1 MVGNKSQ
8 IHRLLAEDANLI
20 TVGLSVVYFK
30 ILVLFRVIQLRLGFT
45 IDGTLTFIFIFIV

>member
-30 ILVLFRVIQLRLGFT
+30 ILVLFRVIQLRLVCT
-45 IDGTLTFIFIFIV
+45 IDGILPLIFIFIV